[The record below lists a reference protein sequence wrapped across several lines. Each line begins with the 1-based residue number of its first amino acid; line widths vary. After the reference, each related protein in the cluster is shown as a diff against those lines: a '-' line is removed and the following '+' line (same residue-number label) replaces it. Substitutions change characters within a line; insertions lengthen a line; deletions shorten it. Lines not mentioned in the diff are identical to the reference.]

1 MATTV
6 KIEMDSNQKILL
18 KRYLNKNGE
27 GQKYFTKRVA
37 AYSFNF
43 VPRLTGRLRTDVTIN
58 TNSIIWNQPYARKQY
73 YTNSRNAFWAKRM
86 WESRGSK
93 IVEEVANYCG
103 GRKND

>member
-43 VPRLTGRLRTDVTIN
+43 VPRLTGRLRTDVTIK
-58 TNSIIWNQPYARKQY
+58 TASVVWNQPYARKQY
-73 YTNSRNAFWAKRM
+73 YTNKNKSHWAKRM
-86 WESRGSK
+86 WQSK
-93 IVEEVANYCG
+93 GTRIIKEVANYCG
-103 GRKND
+103 GR